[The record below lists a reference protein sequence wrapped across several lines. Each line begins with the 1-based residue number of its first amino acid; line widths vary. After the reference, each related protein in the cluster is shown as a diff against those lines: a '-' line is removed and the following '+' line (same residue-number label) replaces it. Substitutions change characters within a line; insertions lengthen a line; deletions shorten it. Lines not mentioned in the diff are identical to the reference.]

1 MGGGQGEGVAG
12 AGLVASELELVLI
25 QEGKQVRTPRVG
37 LPPVLGSSRRPR
49 SPSLF
54 PPSTSTSQLHP
65 LFLSLPRRL
74 LRMRSVFAAAVA
86 VSGCYIPFIPA
97 LWFQMLT
104 DVFDLARQ
112 LSAVAA
118 SSAKQIVITVGG
130 NTTNNASA
138 VFQPAEV
145 TANIGDVV
153 FFNCE

>member
-1 MGGGQGEGVAG
+1 
-12 AGLVASELELVLI
+12 
-25 QEGKQVRTPRVG
+25 
-37 LPPVLGSSRRPR
+37 
-49 SPSLF
+49 
-54 PPSTSTSQLHP
+54 
-65 LFLSLPRRL
+65 
-74 LRMRSVFAAAVA
+74 MRSVFAAAA
-86 VSGCYIPFIPA
+86 VCVCYIPFIPI
-97 LWFQMLT
+97 LSVEMLT
-104 DVFDLARQ
+104 DVFDLPRQ